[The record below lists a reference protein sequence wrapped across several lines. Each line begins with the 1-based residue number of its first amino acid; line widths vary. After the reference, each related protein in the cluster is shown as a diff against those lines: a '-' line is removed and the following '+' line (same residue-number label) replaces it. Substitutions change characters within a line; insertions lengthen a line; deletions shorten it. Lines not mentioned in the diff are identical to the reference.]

1 MILSLI
7 FVFGR
12 HSYHIF
18 NHSSISIAF
27 FTQMSQNHNS
37 ADLADSV
44 INTSSSKANE
54 KLQGFSV
61 PLASHKQQ
69 IKLEQLLTAGETAK
83 QRFSWDLLLGGW
95 VDLGSNLPG
104 RWTSQSRQDVPD
116 IKATKPQKKPNWKPR
131 SRKNYRVVAFLAAMV
146 ARAKSKIR
154 KDELK
159 VLLDVDKPDLQQ
171 DNKIFAPNRKLICSI
186 LPFDQTVS
194 LSGTPSQSFCSPVP

>member
-1 MILSLI
+1 
-7 FVFGR
+7 
-12 HSYHIF
+12 
-18 NHSSISIAF
+18 
-27 FTQMSQNHNS
+27 MSQNHNS

-104 RWTSQSRQDVPD
+104 RWTSQSR
-116 IKATKPQKKPNWKPR
+116 AGC
-131 SRKNYRVVAFLAAMV
+131 SRHQGYQAPE
-146 ARAKSKIR
+146 KSKL
-154 KDELK
+154 EAK
-159 VLLDVDKPDLQQ
+159 VKE
-171 DNKIFAPNRKLICSI
+171 N
-186 LPFDQTVS
+186 
-194 LSGTPSQSFCSPVP
+194 

>member
-12 HSYHIF
+12 HSYHTF

-83 QRFSWDLLLGGW
+83 QRFSWDLLLGG
-95 VDLGSNLPG
+95 
-104 RWTSQSRQDVPD
+104 
-116 IKATKPQKKPNWKPR
+116 
-131 SRKNYRVVAFLAAMV
+131 
-146 ARAKSKIR
+146 
-154 KDELK
+154 
-159 VLLDVDKPDLQQ
+159 
-171 DNKIFAPNRKLICSI
+171 
-186 LPFDQTVS
+186 
-194 LSGTPSQSFCSPVP
+194 